1 MGGVFLDRM
10 VSEEL
15 TVKQK
20 PKICEGE
27 NPAKIYSVSIP
38 GKTTEPDNEVLGQG
52 PASRTNTTVRG

>member
-1 MGGVFLDRM
+1 M

-27 NPAKIYSVSIP
+27 NSAKIYSVSIP
-38 GKTTEPDNEVLGQG
+38 GKRNEPGNEVLGQG
-52 PASRTNTTVRG
+52 PASRTNTATRGECD

>member
-1 MGGVFLDRM
+1 M

-38 GKTTEPDNEVLGQG
+38 GKRTEPGNEVLGQG
-52 PASRTNTTVRG
+52 PASRTNTAMRG